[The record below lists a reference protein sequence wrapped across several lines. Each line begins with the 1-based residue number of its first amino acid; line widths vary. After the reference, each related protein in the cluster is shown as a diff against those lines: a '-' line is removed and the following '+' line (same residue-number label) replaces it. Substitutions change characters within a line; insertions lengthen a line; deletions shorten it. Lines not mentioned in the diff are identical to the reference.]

1 MRCPPRPVPCNVLQ
15 KEIPELPREEQAE
28 LVDKLKAKWDD
39 VNSRY
44 QQLVHQTF
52 FEHGRMVAKA
62 RLEGELD
69 EIESDI
75 SKLTKGPIAVVP
87 GGSPTLEDGRT

>member
-1 MRCPPRPVPCNVLQ
+1 MLQ
-15 KEIPELPREEQAE
+15 VEIPELPREEQAE

-52 FEHGRMVAKA
+52 FEHGRMAAKA

-69 EIESDI
+69 EIEADI
-75 SKLTKGPIAVVP
+75 SKLTRGPVAVAP
-87 GGSPTLEDGRT
+87 